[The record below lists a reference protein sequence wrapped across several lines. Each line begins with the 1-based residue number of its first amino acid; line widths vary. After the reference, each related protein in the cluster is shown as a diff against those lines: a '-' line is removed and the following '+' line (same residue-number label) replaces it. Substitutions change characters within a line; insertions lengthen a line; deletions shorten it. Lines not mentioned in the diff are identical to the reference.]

1 MKGKAG
7 MTLFQKKVVR
17 GCANQGCL
25 CFEVAASRAVPRR
38 PRPLLVFDLTN
49 ANGCVDGML
58 WYT

>member
-1 MKGKAG
+1 MKGKTG

-25 CFEVAASRAVPRR
+25 CFEFAASRAAPRR

-49 ANGCVDGML
+49 ANG
-58 WYT
+58 